1 MADLSI
7 DITQM
12 NSSLFWH
19 VSQKQH
25 IAKLITIINGKVQK
39 IIPLNAFN
47 TVG

>member
-1 MADLSI
+1 MTDLSI

-12 NSSLFWH
+12 NSSLFCNI
-19 VSQKQH
+19 SQKQH
-25 IAKLITIINGKVQK
+25 IAKFITIINGKVQK